1 MDLTNRVA
9 IVTGGAS
16 GIGRSIS
23 LELAKKGCNIVVN
36 YNSSAQKAETLIKEI
51 EAFGGKA
58 VAVQANV
65 GNFDEAKKIVDL
77 AIATFGQLDIL
88 VNNAGITSD
97 QLLLRMQES
106 QFDDVINTNLK
117 GVWNMCKQSARYI
130 LKSTQGR
137 IVNISSV
144 SGVTGNIGQS
154 NYSASKAG
162 VIGLTKSLAKE
173 FASRGV
179 TVNAIAPGFIDTNMT
194 DKLDEQTKETYLQV
208 IALKR
213 FGQPEDI
220 AHAVC
225 FLSSDLASYMTGQT
239 LIIDGGMVI

>member
-23 LELAKKGCNIVVN
+23 LELAKKGCHIVVN

-65 GNFDEAKKIVDL
+65 GNFEEAKKIVDL

-173 FASRGV
+173 FASRNV

>member
-65 GNFDEAKKIVDL
+65 GNFEEAKKIVDL

>member
-1 MDLTNRVA
+1 MDLKNRVA

-23 LELAKKGCNIVVN
+23 LELAKQGCHVVVN
-36 YNSSAQKAETLIKEI
+36 YNSSAKKAQTLIEEI
-51 EAFGGKA
+51 EALGQKA
-58 VAVQANV
+58 IAVQANIGEFDQAKKLV
-65 GNFDEAKKIVDL
+65 DEAL
-77 AIATFGQLDIL
+77 SAFGQLDIL

-106 QFDDVINTNLK
+106 QFDDVIHTNLK
-117 GVWNMCKQSARYI
+117 GVWNMCKHSARYL
-130 LKSTQGR
+130 LKSPNGR
-137 IVNISSV
+137 VVNISSV
-144 SGVTGNIGQS
+144 SGVSGNAGQS

-162 VIGLTKSLAKE
+162 VIGLTKTLAKE
-173 FASRGV
+173 FASRKV

-194 DKLDEQTKETYLQV
+194 EKLDEQTKETFLNL

-213 FGQPEDI
+213 FGEPEEV
-220 AHAVC
+220 AYAVS
-225 FLSSDLASYMTGQT
+225 FLASDKAAYITGQT